1 MRRFLLAACLTLPAL
16 AGDLDGFLK
25 SLNIQA
31 RSDLNGFSARVAAQ
45 FQIGD
50 LQVQA
55 VLNKVDDP
63 ADAFMIFQLGHMT
76 RQPVERVYEVY
87 KSHKGKGWGNVAK
100 QLGIKPGSAEFHALK
115 RGDFQLRGGRGEDA
129 DTPKGNKHG
138 KGRGKGHDKH

>member
-1 MRRFLLAACLTLPAL
+1 MRRFLLAACLTLPTL

-31 RSDLNGFSARVAAQ
+31 RGDLNGFSARVAAQ

-50 LQVQA
+50 LQVKA

-76 RQPVERVYEVY
+76 RQPVERIYEVY
-87 KSHKGKGWGNVAK
+87 QAHKGKGWGQIAK
-100 QLGIKPGSAEFHALK
+100 ALGIKPGSAEFHALK
-115 RGDFQLRGGRGEDA
+115 RGDFRLHGGRSEEGE
-129 DTPKGNKHG
+129 PERGNKHG
-138 KGRGKGHDKH
+138 KGRGKGHEKH